1 MAPNTPTFGAVCVC
15 GSSAPSFSELPM
27 KAAIVLTF
35 VFLGVLALPSL
46 HDVYA
51 AIPLAAAESLA
62 TSRSEIYQRIARGEL
77 DAVKDGARTKITYES
92 VKRVAAALPK
102 ADVKL
107 YVRRAQAP
115 AAGR

>member
-1 MAPNTPTFGAVCVC
+1 
-15 GSSAPSFSELPM
+15 M

-51 AIPLAAAESLA
+51 AIPLAAAAVSANVEPIFLSVAAAAESLA

-107 YVRRAQAP
+107 YVRRAQPP

>member
-35 VFLGVLALPSL
+35 A
-46 HDVYA
+46 
-51 AIPLAAAESLA
+51 AAAESLA